1 MTIFS
6 ENSCHFDNLVSFSK
20 MSQKSDYC
28 FSLTHDSNLKPNF
41 YHQLSWMLNMK
52 NCWEQPIIFFCLHP
66 KLTSYRRQK
75 HLDVNKKTV
84 VPDNLFKFSI
94 KDGVNDIELNIL
106 RNPCSSNKLAQRRV
120 LSSRQIYFAGH

>member
-52 NCWEQPIIFFCLHP
+52 NCWEQPRIFSVY
-66 KLTSYRRQK
+66 TQ
-75 HLDVNKKTV
+75 
-84 VPDNLFKFSI
+84 NLQAT
-94 KDGVNDIELNIL
+94 GGRNIWM
-106 RNPCSSNKLAQRRV
+106 
-120 LSSRQIYFAGH
+120 